1 MGKEQELLEAS
12 RNGNLA
18 VVERILSQRAKKTG
32 PLASLRRG
40 PGTNAHDPEWLHVA
54 APLGAQ
60 RAPGDRRPAA
70 GPRGVGERGDPRWPI
85 PNHVNQEHETALH
98 FAAQYGHAAVV
109 ALLLA
114 RGAEPGLRNVR
125 GESPLDL
132 AAQYGRLDSVE
143 LLVSAQAHSLQ
154 RLATAHHSPLHLAA
168 RNGHRQ
174 VVRLLLDRGFP
185 VNCRTDNGT
194 ALHEAATFGKLD
206 VVRLLLDYG
215 VDVDLRDAQNRRAT
229 DVLEELNTGI
239 AKQARDMIRER
250 AEADSGGSAD
260 ASPRSISPPPAFAS
274 PAPRPVQSS
283 GLPRRNSAGLG
294 GSQDMLLD
302 MHASRHVKRPS
313 LGDVARAS
321 SLRPLDDHHH
331 RSTGNGGGGLVLS
344 LSPAELAQVPPPAF
358 FTSARS
364 FDEDS
369 STTSTAGW
377 NANTTSSSGYLPMSA
392 LHHQQGTKPLPPAK
406 PPRRSVAC
414 SPGVYEQ
421 LCLATTGG
429 PQRRRRLSSGDSRSS
444 AEYVDMRPNASVAQQ
459 QQQQQ
464 QAQQQPAHLDNHSD
478 ASSRLCELSSL
489 YDQVAS
495 ECLQQQGGRAPQH
508 TRSAS
513 DNTGAPSDERPASLA
528 LHSSAAG
535 SKRAT
540 VQIPL
545 SPSHYD
551 QPPTPEFPPP
561 SPGTAESG
569 IHSKMRPLS
578 REYVVQQQRRRRL
591 GSDGS
596 GSRRSSRDVDTLTDE
611 DELLLELNGGDA
623 PSSTA
628 TLIVSSSSTSSSQ
641 PPASGIVEEIVEENP
656 FAGLCRGSSKT
667 DEPQPTAPAAT
678 EPGRPRPGPKPA
690 PPPRKRGPPLDIT
703 ATPQKD
709 GEPAE
714 ETRRQQEHTARP
726 FDENAEWAEIA
737 DIMASF
743 GSGIARESIFARD
756 LEEEF
761 ARTLTR
767 QHKKKSET
775 NGSTSSCPENIEH
788 WLQDLGLPEYANL
801 LLVNGYD
808 DVRFLG
814 GGLVEDQDLLD
825 MGVSNAEHRRLMV
838 ESAAQ
843 KLPPVPRLE
852 PGSDPG
858 LDAWL
863 DSIGLG
869 CYAQRFRDN
878 GLGSLDR
885 CRQIWELELNTVLE
899 ISKLGHQ
906 KRILASLGERAN
918 NSYADL
924 DELDLG
930 LSKLNMGLRELGV
943 EDDDRLAPSSLRIRP
958 PTQLM
963 SDPGRSPASHSTAST
978 AAAQWRHDP
987 ELLINGSCE
996 YTAHYLGSTLVKEL
1010 QGTESTRQSIHKL
1023 KTSTRKMGKVPCV
1036 LLSVSHRGVK
1046 FVDAVTKRP
1055 VCEHEIRNIH
1065 CACQDAEDLTHFAYI
1080 TKEHQTNHHYCH
1092 VFCAQTMELATEII
1106 LTLGQA
1112 FEVAYQLAL
1121 RGQSGNGTVGGHQDK
1136 ASCQRL
1142 PPTNSHRT

>member
-40 PGTNAHDPEWLHVA
+40 PGTNAHDPSGYTSLHHSALNGHREIVA
-54 APLGAQ
+54 LLLDHEASANAVDGRGCTPLHL
-60 RAPGDRRPAA
+60 AA
-70 GPRGVGERGDPRWPI
+70 WTGNTDVVRLLLERGPSLADA
-85 PNHVNQEHETALH
+85 NHVNQERETALH
-98 FAAQYGHAAVV
+98 FAAQYGHAQVV

-114 RGAEPGLRNVR
+114 HGAEPGLRNVR

-132 AAQYGRLDSVE
+132 AAQYGRLDSVA

-154 RLATAHHSPLHLAA
+154 RLAAAHHSPLHLAA

-302 MHASRHVKRPS
+302 MHAAASRHVKRPS

-331 RSTGNGGGGLVLS
+331 HHRSAGNGGGGLVLS

-369 STTSTAGW
+369 GGTNAGW
-377 NANTTSSSGYLPMSA
+377 NANATTTTSSSAYLPMSA

-421 LCLATTGG
+421 LCLATSGG

-444 AEYVDMRPNASVAQQ
+444 AEYVDMRPNASSQQ

-464 QAQQQPAHLDNHSD
+464 SQQQQQQPHLDNHSD

-489 YDQVAS
+489 YDQ
-495 ECLQQQGGRAPQH
+495 
-508 TRSAS
+508 
-513 DNTGAPSDERPASLA
+513 
-528 LHSSAAG
+528 
-535 SKRAT
+535 
-540 VQIPL
+540 
-545 SPSHYD
+545 
-551 QPPTPEFPPP
+551 
-561 SPGTAESG
+561 
-569 IHSKMRPLS
+569 
-578 REYVVQQQRRRRL
+578 EYVVQQQRRRRL
-591 GSDGS
+591 GSGSDGS

-611 DELLLELNGGDA
+611 DELLLELNGGDSPA
-623 PSSTA
+623 TPA
-628 TLIVSSSSTSSSQ
+628 TLIVSSCSTSQPQQ
-641 PPASGIVEEIVEENP
+641 PPASGIVEEIIEENP

-690 PPPRKRGPPLDIT
+690 PPPRKRGPPIDT
-703 ATPQKD
+703 TPTPQKD
-709 GEPAE
+709 GEAVE
-714 ETRRQQEHTARP
+714 ETRRQQEQPASP

-756 LEEEF
+756 MEEEF

-767 QHKKKSET
+767 QHKKKSEP
-775 NGSTSSCPENIEH
+775 NGSTSSCPESIEH

-963 SDPGRSPASHSTAST
+963 SDPGRSPASHSAAST

-987 ELLINGSCE
+987 EMLINGSCE

-1121 RGQSGNGTVGGHQDK
+1121 RGQSGNGTAASGGHQD
-1136 ASCQRL
+1136 SCQRL
-1142 PPTNSHRT
+1142 PQTNSHRT